1 MNSLS
6 NYWNTLSRRDQ
17 TALLICV
24 VAVALALI
32 WWALV
37 QPSTKAVEQQ
47 IVSTRASAE
56 SLSRVRNMA
65 QELKQYRMTAD
76 PSDAAEVQL
85 SELIDS
91 SLRAGGMNMS
101 SFQPVRDGEVRLRLD
116 DVAYNSFITW
126 LVDMEANHSL
136 VTREL
141 TITPTRASGRVSV
154 SMRLAR

>member
-17 TALLICV
+17 TALLICG

-37 QPSTKAVEQQ
+37 QPSTKALEQQ
-47 IVSTRASAE
+47 TVSTRASAE

-65 QELKQYRMTAD
+65 LELKQYRSSGDAD
-76 PSDAAEVQL
+76 NSAEVQL

-116 DVAYNSFITW
+116 DVAYSSFIKW
-126 LVDMEANHSL
+126 LVDMEANYSL

-141 TITPTRASGRVSV
+141 TITPTRVSGRVSV